1 MRAIVELLDGGQA
14 RSRISGETAR
24 LPLKTYET
32 VLRATPARS
41 AICAIVAS
49 FNGVISPDF
58 LTAFS

>member
-1 MRAIVELLDGGQA
+1 
-14 RSRISGETAR
+14 

-41 AICAIVAS
+41 AICAIVAG
-49 FNGVISPDF
+49 FDGVISPDF